1 MEQLVSEIV
10 LSDQKTLKEEK
21 VYEWEKGLRPNN
33 TLIGNYRDPEYAIFK
48 QQLNPLAN
56 GHVDLL
62 YTRQTAR
69 SLFVQKGTKE
79 RGFIFGMN
87 DVHNLV
93 GRYGLYILGLN
104 EETFLK
110 RQNDIYKFTLVYKIK
125 KDYKIA

>member
-1 MEQLVSEIV
+1 V

-33 TLIGNYRDPEYAIFK
+33 TLIGNYRDAEYAIFK
-48 QQLNPLAN
+48 ERLNPLAN

-93 GRYGLYILGLN
+93 GRYGLDILGLN